1 MEECYDAQEEID
13 AAEHL
18 EMQELEEAHRHD
30 LAEERELAASS
41 AEGNTTQDARA
52 LEESRWESE
61 YSLTRALEEEAQAEA
76 QARAKREHE
85 AEDETQERLC
95 LEDAYTNP
103 DY

>member
-1 MEECYDAQEEID
+1 M
-13 AAEHL
+13 
-18 EMQELEEAHRHD
+18 
-30 LAEERELAASS
+30 
-41 AEGNTTQDARA
+41 GT
-52 LEESRWESE
+52 SE
-61 YSLTRALEEEAQAEA
+61 YSLTRALEEEAQAEAEA